1 MASSIREFVWER
13 GSKPMEAITKDQFQ
27 PAQKT
32 TSADAIV
39 RPSVNYWADAW
50 RRLRKNKL
58 AMGGLIVLVIL
69 ILFAVFAPLFSS
81 QDYATQHL
89 KELDQTPSVHHF
101 FGTDDF
107 GRDMWVRV
115 WWGTRISLFIGLVA
129 AALDLVVGVIYGGI
143 SAYFGGK
150 VDNFMQRFIE
160 IIYSIPYLLIAVLL
174 IMVLGSGV
182 TSIILAYAITGWV
195 TMARL
200 VRGQMLLLKEQE
212 FVLAARTLG
221 AKPWRIIFRHLI
233 PNVLSVVV
241 VQITFVVPTAI
252 FVESFLSFIGL
263 GIKPPLASL
272 GNLLNDGAHYMRYHP
287 HRLLFPT
294 MVFSL
299 ILLSFNLLGDGLRDA
314 LDPKMRR

>member
-13 GSKPMEAITKDQFQ
+13 GINPMEAIAKDQFQ
-27 PAQKT
+27 PAEKT

-50 RRLRKNKL
+50 RRLKKNKL
-58 AMGGLIVLVIL
+58 AMGGLIVLI
-69 ILFAVFAPLFSS
+69 ILFLLAIFAPMFSS
-81 QDYATQHL
+81 YDYGKQHL
-89 KELDQTPSVHHF
+89 SDTDLNPSAKYL

-115 WWGTRISLFIGLVA
+115 WWGTRISLLIGLVA
-129 AALDLVVGVIYGGI
+129 AALDLVVGVLYGGI

-150 VDNFMQRFIE
+150 IDNIMQRFIE
-160 IIYSIPYLLIAVLL
+160 IIYSIPYLLIAILL

-182 TSIILAYAITGWV
+182 WSIILAYAITGWV

-200 VRGQMLLLKEQE
+200 VRGQMLVVKEQE
-212 FVLAARTLG
+212 FVLAARSMG
-221 AKPWRIIFRHLI
+221 AKPWRIIMKHLI
-233 PNVLSVVV
+233 PNVVGVIV

-272 GNLLNDGAHYMRYHP
+272 GNLLNDGAHVMRYHAN
-287 HRLLFPT
+287 RLIFPT
-294 MVFSL
+294 IVFSL

-314 LDPKMRR
+314 LDPKMRK

>member
-1 MASSIREFVWER
+1 
-13 GSKPMEAITKDQFQ
+13 MEAIPKDMFQ
-27 PAQKT
+27 PAEKT
-32 TSADAIV
+32 TSAEAIV
-39 RPSVNYWADAW
+39 RPSLNYWADAW

-58 AMGGLIVLVIL
+58 AMFGLVVLSVL
-69 ILFAVFAPLFSS
+69 ILLAIFGPLIGKF
-81 QDYATQHL
+81 DYSTQHL
-89 KELDQTPSVHHF
+89 KQTNVRPNGQYW

-107 GRDMWVRV
+107 GRDMWARV
-115 WWGTRISLFIGLVA
+115 WWGTRISLFIGLIA
-129 AALDLVVGVIYGGI
+129 AVLDLVVGVLYGGI

-150 VDNFMQRFIE
+150 VDTVMQRFIE
-160 IIYSIPYLLIAVLL
+160 IVYSIPYLLIAILL
-174 IMVLGSGV
+174 IMVMGPGIW
-182 TSIILAYAITGWV
+182 SIILAYAITGWV

-200 VRGQMLLLKEQE
+200 VRGQMLVLKEQE
-212 FVLAARTLG
+212 YVLAAKTLG
-221 AKPWRIIFRHLI
+221 AKPWRIILKHLI

-272 GNLLNDGAHYMRYHP
+272 GNLLSDGAQYMRYHP
-287 HRLLFPT
+287 HRLTFPT
-294 MVFSL
+294 IVFSL

>member
-1 MASSIREFVWER
+1 
-13 GSKPMEAITKDQFQ
+13 MEAISKEKFQ
-27 PAQKT
+27 PAKKT
-32 TSADAIV
+32 TSAEAIV
-39 RPSVNYWADAW
+39 RPSLNYWVDAW

-58 AMGGLIVLVIL
+58 AMLGLTVLVIL
-69 ILFAVFAPLFSS
+69 TLLAIFAPMFSS
-81 QDYATQHL
+81 HDYATQHL
-89 KELDQTPSVHHF
+89 KETNLKPNSTYW

-107 GRDMWVRV
+107 GRDMWTRV

-129 AALDLVVGVIYGGI
+129 AALDLVVGVLYGSI

-150 VDNFMQRFIE
+150 VDSFMQRFIE
-160 IIYSIPYLLIAVLL
+160 IIYSIPYLLIAILL
-174 IMVLGSGV
+174 IMVLGSGI

-200 VRGQMLLLKEQE
+200 VRGQMLVLKEQE
-212 FVLAARTLG
+212 YVLAARTLG
-221 AKPWRIIFRHLI
+221 AGPWRIISKHLI

-272 GNLLNDGAHYMRYHP
+272 GNLLSDGAGVLRYQP

-294 MVFSL
+294 AVFSL

>member
-1 MASSIREFVWER
+1 
-13 GSKPMEAITKDQFQ
+13 MEAIPKDMFQ
-27 PAQKT
+27 PAEKT
-32 TSADAIV
+32 TSAEAIV
-39 RPSVNYWADAW
+39 RPSLNYWADAW

-58 AMGGLIVLVIL
+58 AMFGLVVLSIL
-69 ILFAVFAPLFSS
+69 ILLAIFGPLIGKF
-81 QDYATQHL
+81 DYSTQHL
-89 KELDQTPSVHHF
+89 KQTNVRPNGQYW

-107 GRDMWVRV
+107 GRDMWARV
-115 WWGTRISLFIGLVA
+115 WWGTRISLFIGLIA
-129 AALDLVVGVIYGGI
+129 AVLDLVVGVLYGGI

-150 VDNFMQRFIE
+150 VDTVMQRFIE
-160 IIYSIPYLLIAVLL
+160 IVYSIPYLLIAILL
-174 IMVLGSGV
+174 IMVMGPGIW
-182 TSIILAYAITGWV
+182 SIILAYAITGWV

-200 VRGQMLLLKEQE
+200 VRGQMLVLKEQE
-212 FVLAARTLG
+212 YVLAAKTLG
-221 AKPWRIIFRHLI
+221 AKPWRIILKHLI

-272 GNLLNDGAHYMRYHP
+272 GNLLSDGAQYMRYHP
-287 HRLLFPT
+287 HRLTFPT
-294 MVFSL
+294 IVFSL

>member
-1 MASSIREFVWER
+1 LIREFVWER
-13 GSKPMEAITKDQFQ
+13 GSKAMEVISKEQFQ

-32 TSADAIV
+32 TSAEAIV
-39 RPSVNYWADAW
+39 RPSLNYWADAW
-50 RRLRKNKL
+50 RRLRNNKL
-58 AMGGLIVLVIL
+58 AMAGLSILIVLS
-69 ILFAVFAPLFSS
+69 LFAIFAPLFSS

-89 KELDQTPSVHHF
+89 KQVNMKPSGEYF
-101 FGTDDF
+101 FGTDKF

-129 AALDLVVGVIYGGI
+129 AAMDLVVGVLYGGI

-150 VDNFMQRFIE
+150 VDAFMQRFIE
-160 IIYSIPYLLIAVLL
+160 IIYSIPYLLMAILL

-200 VRGQMLLLKEQE
+200 VRGQMLVLKEQE
-212 FVLAARTLG
+212 FVLAARSLG
-221 AKPWRIIFRHLI
+221 AKPWRIILKHLI
-233 PNVLSVVV
+233 PNVLGVVV

-272 GNLLNDGAHYMRYHP
+272 GNLLSDGATNMRYQP
-287 HRLLFPT
+287 HTLLFPT
-294 MVFSL
+294 LVFSL

-314 LDPKMRR
+314 LDPKMRK